1 MGRRAPLLAA
11 LAAVLLIS
19 APASGDPGAEKA
31 RIDGTIGE
39 LQARIGHNDRRA
51 GVLTSELSAVSTR
64 VRTLQ
69 QDVDAQRG
77 RLSLLEA
84 RLAASRA
91 HLHTLDARLR
101 GQTRQLHALERQYTV
116 ALERLQRRLRAIY
129 TSDTPDVLSVALG
142 AASFSDLLDAVEMI
156 NRIGRQD
163 ERIVSAVDRATRE
176 LERSRARTRA
186 SRAEAAQETR
196 AVEQR
201 TIEQRTV
208 RDRLL
213 SSRDALLDAQSA
225 KRTALASIREDRQ
238 TFVAEVEALQAQS
251 AALAARIAAAQAAA
265 AARAATASSAEGA
278 TTAAAPAAAA
288 SGSSASSLVWP
299 VSGAVTSSFGTRWGR
314 MHEGIDIAVPSGTPV
329 HAAAAGTVIYA
340 GWMDGYGN
348 IVVVDHGGG
357 ISTAYAHNTS
367 IAVGPGQQVAQ
378 GTVLAASGSTGHST
392 GPHVHFEVRV
402 NGSPVD
408 PTGYL

>member
-11 LAAVLLIS
+11 LAAVLLVS

-39 LQARIGHNDRRA
+39 LQARIDHSDRRA